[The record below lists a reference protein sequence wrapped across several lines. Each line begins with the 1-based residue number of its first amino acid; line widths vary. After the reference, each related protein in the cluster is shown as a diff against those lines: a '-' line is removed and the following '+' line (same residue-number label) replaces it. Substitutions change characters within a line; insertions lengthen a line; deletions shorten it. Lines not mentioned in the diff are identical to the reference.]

1 MEKETRRPF
10 TPDHTYNESLVPQ
23 TEQKHKGWHW
33 DHETK
38 EFYRWDNFPRRSD

>member
-38 EFYRWDNFPRRSD
+38 EFYRWDNFPRRSN